1 MKAKTT
7 RLPDSGTRSQFQ
19 TGAVRDAMSGKGFP
33 SDIPPCAIRALAKR
47 FEDGA
52 AKYQRNNW
60 MQGIPMSRYFDAML
74 RHLMQ
79 WHEGDTTEDHAGAV
93 LWNAACALWT
103 EQGINYGTLPQELMD
118 LPFRVSA
125 SVQPSTRS
133 STTIARN
140 G

>member
-1 MKAKTT
+1 
-7 RLPDSGTRSQFQ
+7 
-19 TGAVRDAMSGKGFP
+19 MSGKGFP

-60 MQGIPMSRYFDAML
+60 MQGIPMSRYFDAMM

-103 EQGINYGTLPQELMD
+103 EQGITTGRLDPLLMD
-118 LPFRVSA
+118 LPFRASA
-125 SVQPSTRS
+125 KRKT
-133 STTIARN
+133 ARRPRR
-140 G
+140 